1 MLLRSE
7 FNARLVMAGM
17 VLLSVAHGKP
27 SQQPTKPSKHE
38 NDSSKVKPL
47 ASDKPLSQSIEP
59 PKLIE
64 HREPAFPSTLQASG
78 IVKGRTIVML
88 TIDESGHVS
97 NAEHVGSDPVE
108 FFTAFRETL
117 PFWRFEP
124 ATQSGKAIT
133 TKMKVTW
140 IFNAPVVQDEPA
152 KKNTENKVRLSQVD
166 GRIMSRGIRRVL
178 AGIVIR
184 FEPGNF
190 EAFSGL
196 DGRFTV
202 SLPPGAYKA
211 FIEDDAYL
219 NVTRAIEVSD
229 EPLSLPD
236 WLITPENLD
245 ASSMVVFGRQQRETQ
260 RVSLDRFELTHV
272 AGTMGDPLR
281 VIQSLPGVGS
291 FTNFLPFPI
300 VRGAPPGD
308 TGYFVDGT
316 SIPLL
321 FHLGIGTSVIHPQLV
336 DQVDFYPGVAPVRNG
351 RFLGGIVEAKTRVAE
366 KDYWVGDLDI
376 NLFQTGA
383 LLSIPV
389 NDGSTRITLGGRYSY
404 TGLLLT
410 LVSSDAY
417 LNFWDYLARIDHRFK
432 NRHQLKLTVFGAQ
445 DEIGD
450 GRDAKNRFMVDFHRF
465 NVQYTIPVGRHRVSF
480 GLDLGADRMIT
491 PADEADVEAD
501 EEGDTQ
507 IDGLR
512 EYSIRPRISWSSD
525 VSESLSIE
533 TGVDLEVRPTVNQ
546 ASTTADQNDGFEAFN
561 FISPNEPKYIVGG
574 YHSITF
580 TQDRWQLN
588 PSARFDYY
596 RNVDRTGID
605 PRVGLRFQQTPNR
618 ALKAHVGVAHAQ
630 QRFFLPVPG
639 LGDLELSSPL
649 QQSRQVAIGVEQGFE
664 SGYSMDITS
673 YFAYRKNLISTRFE
687 DDDGDEREDTMDL
700 GESSE
705 TFRIPLQA
713 GRAFGTE
720 IMLRKQRTS
729 RVFGWLA
736 YTLQR
741 IERRV
746 GNQWVID
753 PLDQTHIA
761 NLVISYRL
769 GQDYILGTRLHYNS
783 GRFDLSSNTRLDG
796 YFQADL
802 RFDFLWVEDTYQVD
816 FYVDIINLTYQGEQ
830 IEAGE
835 SPVKYILPT
844 IGAHGT
850 F

>member
-1 MLLRSE
+1 MFHGLQIKVHLL
-7 FNARLVMAGM
+7 MAGL
-17 VLLSVAHGKP
+17 VLLSTAYG
-27 SQQPTKPSKHE
+27 QPDQSPDKKQTRDADASIGQ
-38 NDSSKVKPL
+38 
-47 ASDKPLSQSIEP
+47 SDKSANSRKAAIAP
-59 PKLIE
+59 PKLLE
-64 HREPAFPSTLQASG
+64 HREPAFPSTLQAAG
-78 IVKGRTIVML
+78 ITNGRTEVLL
-88 TIDESGHVS
+88 TIDETGRVVD
-97 NAEHVGSDPVE
+97 AEHVGSNPME
-108 FFTAFRETL
+108 FFKALKETL
-117 PFWRFEP
+117 PFWRFKP
-124 ATQSGKAIT
+124 AMKSGLAIT
-133 TKMKVTW
+133 TKMQVTW
-140 IFNAPVVQDEPA
+140 IFTAPIIEGEPPKS
-152 KKNTENKVRLSQVD
+152 KKTTKVSLNQVD
-166 GRIMSRGIRRVL
+166 GRVMSRGVRRVL

-190 EAFSGL
+190 EAFTGL
-196 DGRFTV
+196 DGRFKI
-202 SLPPGAYKA
+202 SLPSGSYKA
-211 FIEDDAYL
+211 FIEDEAYL
-219 NVTRAIEVSD
+219 NVIRLVEVRDS
-229 EPLSLPD
+229 PVALPD

-245 ASSMVVFGRQQRETQ
+245 ASSVVVVGRRQRETQ

-383 LLSIPV
+383 LLSVPF
-389 NDGSTRITLGGRYSY
+389 NEGDTRVTVGGRYSY

-417 LNFWDYLARIDHRFK
+417 LNFWDYLARVDHRFK
-432 NRHQLKLTVFGAQ
+432 NRHRLKLTVFGAQ

-450 GRDAKNRFMVDFHRF
+450 GRDAQNRFMVDFHRL
-465 NVQYTIPVGRHRVSF
+465 NVQYTIPYKAQRISF
-480 GLDLGADRMIT
+480 GLDLGADRMVT
-491 PADEADVEAD
+491 PGDEPDDD
-501 EEGDTQ
+501 EEGNTE

-512 EYSIRPRISWSSD
+512 EYSIRPRMSWVVD
-525 VSESLSIE
+525 LSETLSIE
-533 TGVDLEVRPTVNQ
+533 TGADLEVRPTINQ
-546 ASTTADQNDGFEAFN
+546 ARTTAEENDGFEAFN
-561 FISPNEPKYIVGG
+561 FISPNEPKYIIGG

-580 TQDRWQLN
+580 NQGRWQLN

-596 RNVDRTGID
+596 RNVNKTGID
-605 PRVGLRFQQTPNR
+605 PRIGLRFQQTPER
-618 ALKAHVGVAHAQ
+618 AFKAHVGVAHAQ
-630 QRFFLPVPG
+630 QRFFLPIPG
-639 LGDLELSSPL
+639 LGDLELANPL
-649 QQSRQVAIGVEQGFE
+649 QQSRQIAFGVEQQFSE
-664 SGYSMDITS
+664 GYSIDITS
-673 YFAYRKNLISTRFE
+673 YFAHRKNLISTRFE
-687 DDDGDEREDTMDL
+687 DEDEMESDGDMDVDEAE
-700 GESSE
+700 GD
-705 TFRIPLQA
+705 FRIPLQS

-746 GNQWVID
+746 GDQWLVD

-783 GRFDLSSNTRLDG
+783 GRLDLSSNQRLDG
-796 YFQADL
+796 YFQADV
-802 RFDFLWVEDTYQVD
+802 RFDFLWVKDTYQVD
-816 FYVDIINLTYQGEQ
+816 FYIDIINLTYQGEQ
-830 IEAGE
+830 IESG
-835 SPVKYILPT
+835 STPVKYILPT